1 MCAYFP
7 SPASFATFS
16 TCIRRRP
23 HCLLVRS
30 GAFVFSG
37 WPCPSCGMGNPQ
49 AVAQCEVCFT
59 DRRENDELKL
69 VFESLVDLFA
79 RWKVLTNLPCT

>member
-1 MCAYFP
+1 
-7 SPASFATFS
+7 
-16 TCIRRRP
+16 
-23 HCLLVRS
+23 
-30 GAFVFSG
+30 
-37 WPCPSCGMGNPQ
+37 MGNPL

-69 VFESLVDLFA
+69 VFDSLVDLFA